1 MSELLDVQDLQTRFK
16 VRKGFV
22 YAVNGVSF
30 RLEEGETLAVVGES
44 GCGKSVTMLS
54 LVRLLPPAGRIE
66 SGQVL
71 LRGAD
76 LLELDQRQLR
86 DVRGGQ
92 VGMIFQDPMTSLNP
106 FINIGTQM
114 AEPLL
119 YHRGMSKKDALARS
133 AELLE
138 MVGIPD
144 GVARLREYP
153 HQFSGGMRQRVMIA
167 MAMSCEPSVL
177 IADEPTTALDV
188 TIQAQIVE
196 LVKELRD
203 RSGVAVIWITHDL
216 SVVAG
221 IADRVIVMY
230 AGYIVEEAPVDAL
243 FEDPRHPYTVGLL
256 GALPSLGGETDT
268 RLTTIGGSPPD
279 LAELPS
285 FCPFHTRCPFVI
297 ERCRRENP
305 MLEPVSEA
313 SGRGHRAA
321 CWVDIRGVTE
331 RSDGTAATEQ

>member
-1 MSELLDVQDLQTRFK
+1 
-16 VRKGFV
+16 
-22 YAVNGVSF
+22 
-30 RLEEGETLAVVGES
+30 
-44 GCGKSVTMLS
+44 
-54 LVRLLPPAGRIE
+54 
-66 SGQVL
+66 
-71 LRGAD
+71 
-76 LLELDQRQLR
+76 
-86 DVRGGQ
+86 
-92 VGMIFQDPMTSLNP
+92 MIFQDPMTSLNP

-144 GVARLREYP
+144 GEARLREYP

-203 RSGVAVIWITHDL
+203 RSGVAVVWITHDL

-256 GALPSLGGETDT
+256 GALPSLEGESGT

-297 ERCRRENP
+297 ERCRSENP
-305 MLEPVSEA
+305 MLESVSGA
-313 SGRGHRAA
+313 SSQGHRAA
-321 CWVDIRGVTE
+321 CWVDIRGAN
-331 RSDGTAATEQ
+331 GTVRRDCKY

>member
-1 MSELLDVQDLQTRFK
+1 
-16 VRKGFV
+16 
-22 YAVNGVSF
+22 
-30 RLEEGETLAVVGES
+30 
-44 GCGKSVTMLS
+44 
-54 LVRLLPPAGRIE
+54 
-66 SGQVL
+66 
-71 LRGAD
+71 
-76 LLELDQRQLR
+76 
-86 DVRGGQ
+86 
-92 VGMIFQDPMTSLNP
+92 MIFQDPMTSLNP

-144 GVARLREYP
+144 GEARLRDYP

-203 RSGVAVIWITHDL
+203 RSGVAVIWSTHDL

-230 AGYIVEEAPVDAL
+230 AGYVVEEA
-243 FEDPRHPYTVGLL
+243 
-256 GALPSLGGETDT
+256 GG
-268 RLTTIGGSPPD
+268 
-279 LAELPS
+279 
-285 FCPFHTRCPFVI
+285 
-297 ERCRRENP
+297 
-305 MLEPVSEA
+305 
-313 SGRGHRAA
+313 
-321 CWVDIRGVTE
+321 
-331 RSDGTAATEQ
+331 

>member
-1 MSELLDVQDLQTRFK
+1 MSVLLDVQDLQTRFQ
-16 VRKGFV
+16 VRKGHV

-30 RLEEGETLAVVGES
+30 QLDQGETLAVVGES

-54 LVRLLPPAGRIE
+54 LVRLLPPAASIE

-71 LRGAD
+71 LRGED
-76 LLELDQRQLR
+76 LLQLNLRQLR
-86 DVRGGQ
+86 DVRGGEI
-92 VGMIFQDPMTSLNP
+92 GMIFQDPMTSLNP

-114 AEPLL
+114 AEPLI
-119 YHRGMSKKDALARS
+119 YHRGMSKSEALARS

-144 GVARLREYP
+144 GAARLREYP

-167 MAMSCEPSVL
+167 MSMSCEPAVL

-243 FEDPRHPYTVGLL
+243 FEDPRHPYTVGLM
-256 GALPSLGGETDT
+256 GALPSLAGETGT

-279 LAELPS
+279 LVDLPE
-285 FCPFHTRCPFVI
+285 FCPFHPRCPYAI
-297 ERCRRENP
+297 DRCRKENP
-305 MLEPVSEA
+305 MLEPVIDA
-313 SGRGHRAA
+313 GDGGHRAA
-321 CWVDIRGVTE
+321 CWVDIREVELEAG
-331 RSDGTAATEQ
+331 AAAGSV

>member
-1 MSELLDVQDLQTRFK
+1 MSVLLDVQDLQTRFK
-16 VRKGFV
+16 VRQGYV

-54 LVRLLPPAGRIE
+54 LVRLLPPAASIE

-71 LRGAD
+71 LKGAD
-76 LLELDQRQLR
+76 LLQLDQRQLR
-86 DVRGGQ
+86 EVRGGQ
-92 VGMIFQDPMTSLNP
+92 IGMIFQDPMTSLNP
-106 FINIGTQM
+106 FINIGAQM
-114 AEPLL
+114 AEPLI
-119 YHRGMSKKDALARS
+119 YHRGMGKKQALARS

-144 GVARLREYP
+144 GETRLREYP

-167 MAMSCEPSVL
+167 MAMACEPAVL

-196 LVKELRD
+196 LVKALRD
-203 RSGVAVIWITHDL
+203 RSGVAVVWITHDL

-230 AGYIVEEAPVDAL
+230 AGYVVEEASVDAL

-256 GALPSLGGETDT
+256 GALPSLDGDAH

-279 LAELPS
+279 LADQPT
-285 FCPFHTRCPFVI
+285 FCPFHPRCPYAI
-297 ERCRRENP
+297 ERCRTENP
-305 MLEPVSEA
+305 ALEAVA
-313 SGRGHRAA
+313 DATARGHRTA
-321 CWVDIRGVTE
+321 CWVDIRELQSPVVSG
-331 RSDGTAATEQ
+331 S

>member
-1 MSELLDVQDLQTRFK
+1 MSVLLDVQDLQTRFQ
-16 VRKGFV
+16 VRKGHV

-30 RLEEGETLAVVGES
+30 QLEEGETLAVVGES

-54 LVRLLPPAGRIE
+54 LVRLLPPAASIE
-66 SGQVL
+66 HGQVL
-71 LRGAD
+71 LRGED
-76 LLELDQRQLR
+76 LLKVDQRQLR
-86 DVRGGQ
+86 DVRGGEI
-92 VGMIFQDPMTSLNP
+92 GMIFQDPMTSLNP

-114 AEPLL
+114 AEPLI
-119 YHRGMSKKDALARS
+119 YHRGMSKKDAFARS

-144 GVARLREYP
+144 GEDRLREYP

-167 MAMSCEPSVL
+167 MSMSCEPSVL

-243 FEDPRHPYTVGLL
+243 FEDPRHPYTVGLM
-256 GALPSLGGETDT
+256 GALPSLGGEAGT

-279 LAELPS
+279 LVDLPD
-285 FCPFHTRCPFVI
+285 FCPFHPRCPYAI
-297 ERCRRENP
+297 DRCRTENP
-305 MLEPVSEA
+305 MLEPVAEA
-313 SGRGHRAA
+313 SDRGHRAA
-321 CWVDIRGVTE
+321 CWVDIRDVKVQSE
-331 RSDGTAATEQ
+331 TAAADA

>member
-1 MSELLDVQDLQTRFK
+1 MSVLLDVQELQTRFR
-16 VRKGFV
+16 VRKGYV

-30 RLEEGETLAVVGES
+30 SLEEGETLAVVGES

-54 LVRLLPPAGRIE
+54 LVRLLPPAASIE

-71 LRGAD
+71 LRGED
-76 LLELDQRQLR
+76 LLQLDLRQLR
-86 DVRGGQ
+86 HVRGGQ
-92 VGMIFQDPMTSLNP
+92 IGMIFQDPMASLNP

-114 AEPLL
+114 AEPLI
-119 YHRGMSKKDALARS
+119 YHRGMSKKQALARS

-144 GVARLREYP
+144 GEARLREYP

-167 MAMSCEPSVL
+167 MSMSCEPAIL

-203 RSGVAVIWITHDL
+203 RSGVAVIWISHDL

-221 IADRVIVMY
+221 IARSGDRDVC
-230 AGYIVEEAPVDAL
+230 
-243 FEDPRHPYTVGLL
+243 GLY
-256 GALPSLGGETDT
+256 S
-268 RLTTIGGSPPD
+268 
-279 LAELPS
+279 
-285 FCPFHTRCPFVI
+285 
-297 ERCRRENP
+297 
-305 MLEPVSEA
+305 
-313 SGRGHRAA
+313 
-321 CWVDIRGVTE
+321 
-331 RSDGTAATEQ
+331 

>member
-16 VRKGFV
+16 VRKGYV

-66 SGQVL
+66 CGQVL
-71 LRGAD
+71 LRGDD

-144 GVARLREYP
+144 GEARLREYP

-256 GALPSLGGETDT
+256 GALPSLGGESGT

-279 LAELPS
+279 LAELPE

-297 ERCRRENP
+297 DRCRSENP
-305 MLEPVSEA
+305 MLEPVA
-313 SGRGHRAA
+313 GAIDRGHRAA

-331 RSDGTAATEQ
+331 QSGGTATTGH

>member
-1 MSELLDVQDLQTRFK
+1 MSVLLDVQGLQTRFQ
-16 VRKGFV
+16 VRKGHV

-30 RLEEGETLAVVGES
+30 QLEEGETLAVVGES

-54 LVRLLPPAGRIE
+54 LVRLLPPAASIE
-66 SGQVL
+66 NGQVL
-71 LRGAD
+71 LRGED
-76 LLELDQRQLR
+76 LLQLNLRELR

-92 VGMIFQDPMTSLNP
+92 IGMIFQDPMTSLNP

-114 AEPLL
+114 AEPLI
-119 YHRGMSKKDALARS
+119 YHRGMSKKEALERS

-144 GVARLREYP
+144 GQARLREYP

-167 MAMSCEPSVL
+167 MSMSCEPAVL

-243 FEDPRHPYTVGLL
+243 FEDPRHPYTVGLM
-256 GALPSLGGETDT
+256 GALPSLDGETGT

-279 LAELPS
+279 LVDLPD
-285 FCPFHTRCPFVI
+285 FCPFHPRCPYAI
-297 ERCRRENP
+297 DRCRTENP
-305 MLEPVSEA
+305 MLETVAEA
-313 SGRGHRAA
+313 SDRGHRTA
-321 CWVDIRGVTE
+321 CWVDIRDVKVQSE
-331 RSDGTAATEQ
+331 TAAGGG